1 MTLQS
6 HGRWL
11 ELAGTL
17 IRQPSPFPPPP
28 PYAIND
34 PLLSGRGGFAI
45 LLSGPLSLSRAIVPA
60 QKNYVYY
67 KMSPHLNKFQCY

>member
-34 PLLSGRGGFAI
+34 PLLSGRGDLPFFSLAPSLCLE
-45 LLSGPLSLSRAIVPA
+45 LLYQLRKIMFTI
-60 QKNYVYY
+60 K
-67 KMSPHLNKFQCY
+67 